1 MSAEMF
7 VLEVGNM
14 KKLAPII
21 VTIIV
26 CAWIAVYTAGMIIAA
41 KSETSLIGN
50 ILLFSVAIISGG
62 TFFAMIWTL
71 IIRLR
76 EINKEEKEDDISKY

>member
-1 MSAEMF
+1 
-7 VLEVGNM
+7 M

-26 CAWIAVYTAGMIIAA
+26 CAWTAVYTIGLLMAA
-41 KSETSLIGN
+41 QGETSLFGN
-50 ILLFSVAIISGG
+50 AVLFLFAIFSSGI
-62 TFFAMIWTL
+62 FIAMVWTL

-76 EINKEEKEDDISKY
+76 EINKEDKDDISKY